1 MADSPNQFTLKMSGN
16 GFSIDKEIS
25 EQLAHE
31 IAVFVLSEG
40 KFEPNTFRRQD
51 RQRAAPSGQ
60 PQAKGPHGTSP
71 QEFLQQT
78 GAKNSEQK
86 ITALGSHLLASSSGK
101 RSFSQD
107 ELREAFESA
116 KERVPGNLSRDIN
129 KSIRSGWIARVTG
142 EKDAYYVTSSG
153 SRAMNEQ
160 FPKASKKRKKAK
172 KKSSTVK
179 TK

>member
-16 GFSIDKEIS
+16 GLSIDKEIS

-40 KFEPNTFRRQD
+40 KFEPNTFRRQHG
-51 RQRAAPSGQ
+51 QRAAPPGQ
-60 PQAKGPHGTSP
+60 HGAKRPHGTSP

-78 GAKNSEQK
+78 GAKNGEQK
-86 ITALGSHLLASSSGK
+86 ITALGSYLLASASGK

-116 KERVPGNLSRDIN
+116 KEKVPGNLSRDIN

-153 SRAMNEQ
+153 SAAMNGQ